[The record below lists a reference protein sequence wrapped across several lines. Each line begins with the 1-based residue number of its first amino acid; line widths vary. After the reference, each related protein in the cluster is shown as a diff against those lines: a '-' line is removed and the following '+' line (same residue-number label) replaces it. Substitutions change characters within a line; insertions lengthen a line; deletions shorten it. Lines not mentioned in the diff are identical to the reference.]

1 MRLANDRRTTRRRA
15 AAVPTAAL
23 LAALLALAGC
33 GGTRQK
39 STDTSTVVV
48 ALESAP
54 IHLDPRVGT
63 DQASS
68 RVFEI
73 LLNGL
78 VTKDAQG
85 NLVPDLAES
94 WDILDGGK
102 LYRFHLRP
110 GVVFH
115 DGRPFTSADVVWT
128 FATVLDGRVTTPKR
142 GAFQQLAEVRAVDPS
157 TVEFVMTEP
166 FGAMLVNLTSYMG
179 IVPDGTEPADF
190 KSQPVGTGPF
200 KLVERQPERLVF
212 EAFAEHWAGR
222 PALDRLVFREIPDST
237 VRALELRKGS
247 VQLVVGDLS
256 PDTVTRFRE
265 DEAFQVIEDPG
276 AKYVYLGI
284 NFEDPL
290 LARPEVRRAMALAID
305 RQSIVDAI
313 YRGLGVVTETVL
325 PPGHWARNEALE
337 PVPYD
342 PAAARALL
350 DEAGLTDPDGDGP
363 EARFSLT
370 YKTSTDETALLQAQT
385 IQAMMTAVGID
396 LEIRSYEFATFYD
409 DIKKG
414 NFQIFSLT
422 RTGIVDPD
430 IYSLILHSAGVPPAG
445 ANRGRY
451 VNHEFDRLV
460 EAGAALT
467 LPEERRPFYVEV
479 QEIFARD
486 LPYISLFTKVNFA
499 VMPVGLEGYRNY
511 PSGEFYSLARM
522 RWTDQPEDPS

>member
-1 MRLANDRRTTRRRA
+1 MNRTTRIA
-15 AAVPTAAL
+15 TAL
-23 LAALLALAGC
+23 LTALLTLSIVAC
-33 GGTRQK
+33 VGGSRPEATDG
-39 STDTSTVVV
+39 STLVV

-68 RVFEI
+68 RVFEVM
-73 LLNGL
+73 LNGL
-78 VTKDAQG
+78 VTKDPKG

-94 WDILDGGK
+94 WEVLDDGL

-128 FATVLDGRVTTPKR
+128 FGTVLDGSVTTPKR
-142 GAFQQLAEVRAVDPS
+142 GAFQQLEDVRAVDPA
-157 TVEFVMTEP
+157 TVDFVMREP

-179 IVPDGTEPADF
+179 IVPDGTGPEAFQDR
-190 KSQPVGTGPF
+190 PVGTGPF
-200 KLVERQPERLVF
+200 RLVERQPERIVF
-212 EAFAEHWAGR
+212 EAFEEHWRGR
-222 PALDRLVFREIPDST
+222 PALDRLVFREIPDAT

-265 DEAFQVIEDPG
+265 DDAFRVVEDPG
-276 AKYVYLGI
+276 AKYVYLGV
-284 NFEDPL
+284 NFQDPL

-305 RQSIVDAI
+305 RQSIVDTI
-313 YRGLGVVTETVL
+313 YRGLGVVTETLL
-325 PPGHWARNEALE
+325 PPGHWARNDEIQTI
-337 PVPYD
+337 PFD

-350 DEAGLTDPDGDGP
+350 DEAGLPDPDGNGP
-363 EARFSLT
+363 EARFRLT

-385 IQAMMTAVGID
+385 IQAMLAAVGIGID
-396 LEIRSYEFATFYD
+396 IRSYEFATFYD

-430 IYSLILHSAGVPPAG
+430 IFALCLHSDSVPPAG

-451 VNHEFDRLV
+451 LNPEFDRLLD
-460 EAGAALT
+460 AGAART
-467 LPEERRPFYVEV
+467 LPEERRPYYLEA

-499 VMPVGLEGYRNY
+499 VMPVELEGYRNY
-511 PSGEFYSLARM
+511 PSGEFYSLARVHWAD
-522 RWTDQPEDPS
+522 RATARP